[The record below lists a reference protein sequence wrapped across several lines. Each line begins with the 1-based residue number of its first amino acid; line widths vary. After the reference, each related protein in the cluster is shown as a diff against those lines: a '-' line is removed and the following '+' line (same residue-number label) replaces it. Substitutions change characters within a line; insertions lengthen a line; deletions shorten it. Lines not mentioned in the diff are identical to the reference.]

1 MQIANAHISSIAK
14 EFWRQVG
21 LESTPPYDIQGA
33 VNLILPVDIICLSE
47 LSITKIDLWLKN
59 RGISISVG
67 VGDRALH
74 GFILAFK
81 GSGFIFIDGTDT
93 EDERRYTIAHEA
105 SHFIL
110 DYKRPRD
117 RAVDKLGTR
126 ILEVL
131 DGQREATTKERI
143 DGILSSISIRPFT
156 HLLEKSGDGSFISS
170 EVFDA
175 ENDADSLALELLAPA
190 SKIIQE
196 TRTKSGKIPFDEF
209 KDKCS
214 QLLVDKYG
222 IPVSISN
229 DYATGL
235 AYSATGGPSLLS
247 KFGF

>member
-21 LESTPPYDIQGA
+21 FESQPPYDIQGA

-47 LSITKIDLWLKN
+47 LSIRKIDLWLKS
-59 RGISISVG
+59 RGISIPIEI
-67 VGDRALH
+67 GDRALH

-81 GSGFIFIDGTDT
+81 GSGFIFINGTDH
-93 EDERRYTIAHEA
+93 EDERRYTIAHEV

-110 DYKRPRD
+110 DYKIPRD
-117 RAVDKLGTR
+117 KAAEKLGAG

-131 DGQREATTKERI
+131 DGQREATTAERI
-143 DGILSSISIRPFT
+143 DGILSSISVRPFT

-170 EVFDA
+170 DVFDA

-190 SKIIQE
+190 SVVIRE
-196 TRTKSGKIPFDEF
+196 TRSKSEKIPFAEF

-214 QLLVDKYG
+214 RLLVDKYG
-222 IPVSISN
+222 ITNSISDN
-229 DYATGL
+229 YATRL
-235 AYSATGGPSLLS
+235 AYSVTGGPSLLS
-247 KFGF
+247 KLGF